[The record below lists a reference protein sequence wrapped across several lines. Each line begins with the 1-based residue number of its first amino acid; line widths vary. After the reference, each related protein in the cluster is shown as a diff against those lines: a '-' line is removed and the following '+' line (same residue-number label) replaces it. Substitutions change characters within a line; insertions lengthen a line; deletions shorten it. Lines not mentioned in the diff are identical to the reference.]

1 MYLLFTQRW
10 FSPDPRAWHQT
21 RAWLH
26 PNTACPGT
34 HWVHRKGSKDSW
46 ADTGQERGSP
56 LPPSSKHGAFSRYT
70 ACSPEAG
77 QGWERAAQGAE
88 SHRDTG
94 PSQQPC
100 TNQGPRSQSHLRKD
114 SIRPAI
120 LCVVPTAMGIRLYC
134 SSTCNIKHP
143 SKYYEMCK
151 EENVTQ
157 FREKSQQKLRHRLLR
172 C

>member
-1 MYLLFTQRW
+1 MVLPRPTSLVRHEPGFTPTLPAP
-10 FSPDPRAWHQT
+10 S
-21 RAWLH
+21 
-26 PNTACPGT
+26 T
-34 HWVHRKGSKDSW
+34 HWVYRKGSKDSW
-46 ADTGQERGSP
+46 AGHGTGERKPTTTLIVP
-56 LPPSSKHGAFSRYT
+56 LEPSSRHT

-120 LCVVPTAMGIRLYC
+120 LSAVPTAMGIRLYC